1 MILDKIDSLKPN
13 YKAINLG
20 LAAALACCAFTFLLG
35 GGPVEMVLA
44 FFGAGVGQFVRKKL
58 IENKIT
64 LLANVSVSVAA
75 SCLTYILLLG
85 ASEHI
90 LGISEVHRAGY
101 ICSMLFIIPGFPL
114 ITGGMDIA
122 KLELR
127 SGIERLVYAFLIIA
141 MATITGWIVA
151 YTLGYFPSDFT
162 DLELNTPLTIIFRM
176 ITSFAG
182 VYGFSYLFNS
192 KRKMALI
199 AGLIGMIANTLRLEL
214 IDFTNI
220 PVSIAA
226 FIGAMTAGLLA
237 SAARAWIGYP
247 RISVTVPSIVIM
259 VPGMFFYKGIYF
271 MAQNDI
277 SSGMVW
283 LTKAVLIAFAL
294 PLGLIFARVLTDNNF
309 RKST

>member
-1 MILDKIDSLKPN
+1 
-13 YKAINLG
+13 
-20 LAAALACCAFTFLLG
+20 
-35 GGPVEMVLA
+35 
-44 FFGAGVGQFVRKKL
+44 
-58 IENKIT
+58 
-64 LLANVSVSVAA
+64 LANVSVSVAA

-151 YTLGYFPSDFT
+151 YTLGYSPSDFT

-309 RKST
+309 RKSS